1 MDIEHNDVSERERRL
16 DEVLGS
22 YFEALA
28 AGGAPERQELLA
40 RHPELASDLT
50 DFFADQEAVDRWT
63 ASLRPAGWRRGP
75 RCSASATRPRRP
87 PGWTT
92 RTSSPSTRLARSR
105 AGPSSA

>member
-63 ASLRPAGWRRGP
+63 ASLRPVAHAALTEAVAAVVTP
-75 RCSASATRPRRP
+75 PPEDDPFSPSAT
-87 PGWTT
+87 PGPFHG
-92 RTSSPSTRLARSR
+92 SYEI
-105 AGPSSA
+105 